1 MAKLTLYDL
10 SSGSFTVD
18 LLNANFALIET
29 ALENTVSRDGT
40 APNPMTAPLDMNSN
54 RILNLPTAVGDT
66 EPVTLAQIN
75 AMGTLNIYT
84 PANHAHA
91 WSDISSK
98 PTTFAPSAH
107 THPQS
112 DITGLVTAL
121 SDITSDITALEA
133 LKNVYVQ
140 SGTPTA
146 EGSGDLWFW

>member
-1 MAKLTLYDL
+1 MAKLTLFDL

-18 LLNANFALIET
+18 LLNANFALIEA
-29 ALENTVSRDGT
+29 ALENTLSRDGT
-40 APNPMTAPLDMNSN
+40 APNVMTAPLDMNSN

-91 WSDISSK
+91 WTDISAK

-121 SDITSDITALEA
+121 SGITSDITALEA